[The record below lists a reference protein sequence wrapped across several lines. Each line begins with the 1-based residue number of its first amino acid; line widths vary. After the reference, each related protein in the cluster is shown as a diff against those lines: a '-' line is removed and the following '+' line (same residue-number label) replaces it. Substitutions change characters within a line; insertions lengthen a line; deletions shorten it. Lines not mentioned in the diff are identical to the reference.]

1 MVNEYYYIPPKK
13 PRVPKL
19 MTLVDVILLVVAIVL
34 GYLLIPMDLSAGING
49 TSEERAAGIERLL
62 RESGVEQGYFN
73 KLFETG
79 TREPFVQADEKY
91 GTYLIYKD
99 GEYQSFDYEKGQKTI
114 FGNSSRGDVPVGFVS
129 AAGLVAETKN
139 GVYYENMKG
148 FYGSTEVSKFDSL
161 CTDGTFDFNK
171 ATQILSD
178 GKEGNI
184 SLLDTSAI
192 YHYMQNGTIVGYAD
206 GVAWYVARNGD
217 DGYHLIRDRVD
228 EEPSLAYNL
237 GEYGQNVYMIDN
249 RYLMYAVDGD
259 LYLYYNDEQN
269 KRLDCGDDII
279 GLDYAVGDDDK
290 VTIFVYTA
298 SKLFR
303 FELTGNGVEYEN
315 LQTND
320 IETPDGMYI
329 TKEWNKTLCWL
340 RYGED
345 YSIYEN

>member
-1 MVNEYYYIPPKK
+1 MNEYYYIPPKK

-19 MTLVDVILLVVAIVL
+19 LTLIDIILLVVAIVL
-34 GYLLIPMDLSAGING
+34 GYMLIPMDLSVGING
-49 TSEERAAGIERLL
+49 TSKERAAGIELL
-62 RESGVEQGYFN
+62 LLEGGVEQGYFD

-91 GTYLIYKD
+91 GTYLIYKN
-99 GEYQSFDYEKGQKTI
+99 GEYQSFNYEKGQKTI
-114 FGNSSRGDVPVGFVS
+114 FGNSSRDDVPVGFVS
-129 AAGLVAETKN
+129 TAGLVSETDS
-139 GVYYENMKG
+139 GVYFENFKG
-148 FYGSTEVSKFDSL
+148 FYGNAEVSKFDSL
-161 CTDGTFDFNK
+161 FTDGTFDFNK
-171 ATQILSD
+171 VTQLLAD
-178 GKEGNI
+178 GKEENI
-184 SLLDTSAI
+184 SLLNASAI

-206 GVAWYVARNGD
+206 GVAWYVAKNGE
-217 DGYHLIRDRVD
+217 DGYHLIRDRVG

-237 GEYGQNVYMIDN
+237 GQYGHNVYMIDN
-249 RYLMYAVDGD
+249 RYLMYALDGD
-259 LYLYYNDEQN
+259 LYIYYNDEHN

-279 GLDYAVGDDDK
+279 GLDYAVSDDGK

-320 IETPDGMYI
+320 IEAPDGMYI

-340 RYGED
+340 RYGEN

>member
-1 MVNEYYYIPPKK
+1 MNEYYYIPPKK

-19 MTLVDVILLVVAIVL
+19 LTLIDIILLVVAIVL
-34 GYLLIPMDLSAGING
+34 GYMLIPMDLSVGING
-49 TSEERAAGIERLL
+49 TSKERAAGIELL
-62 RESGVEQGYFN
+62 LLEGGVEQGYFD

-91 GTYLIYKD
+91 GTYLIYKN
-99 GEYQSFDYEKGQKTI
+99 GEYQSFNYEKGQKTI
-114 FGNSSRGDVPVGFVS
+114 FGNSSRDDVPVGFVS
-129 AAGLVAETKN
+129 TSGLVSETDS
-139 GVYYENMKG
+139 GVYFENFKG
-148 FYGSTEVSKFDSL
+148 FYGNAEVSKFDYL
-161 CTDGTFDFNK
+161 FTDGTFDFNK
-171 ATQILSD
+171 VTQLLAD
-178 GKEGNI
+178 GKEENI
-184 SLLDTSAI
+184 SLLNASAI

-206 GVAWYVARNGD
+206 GVAWYVAKNGE
-217 DGYHLIRDRVD
+217 DGYHLIRDRVG

-237 GEYGQNVYMIDN
+237 GQYGHNVYMIDN
-249 RYLMYAVDGD
+249 RYLMYALDGD
-259 LYLYYNDEQN
+259 LYIYYNDEHN

-279 GLDYAVGDDDK
+279 GLDYAVSEDGK
-290 VTIFVYTA
+290 VTIFIYTA

-320 IETPDGMYI
+320 IEAPDGMYI

-340 RYGED
+340 RYGEN